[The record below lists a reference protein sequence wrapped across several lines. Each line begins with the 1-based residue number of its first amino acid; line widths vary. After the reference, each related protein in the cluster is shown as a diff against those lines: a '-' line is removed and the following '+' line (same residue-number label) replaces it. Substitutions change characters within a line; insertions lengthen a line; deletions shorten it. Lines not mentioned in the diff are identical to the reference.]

1 MGRRQI
7 TETLEGSVLRINYL
21 TSQTKQQ
28 KPRKHKIMIK
38 LYENKPLF

>member
-1 MGRRQI
+1 MGRRKI

-28 KPRKHKIMIK
+28 KPGIDKIMIK
-38 LYENKPLF
+38 LYENKLLF